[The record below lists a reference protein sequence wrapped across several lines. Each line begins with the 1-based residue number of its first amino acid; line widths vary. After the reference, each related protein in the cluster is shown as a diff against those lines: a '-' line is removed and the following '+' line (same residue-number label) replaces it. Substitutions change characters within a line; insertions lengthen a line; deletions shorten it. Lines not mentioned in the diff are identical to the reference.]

1 MSMADT
7 KEDTEPIESSN
18 SDYNGPDLEKQ
29 DTEPQSLHSSTSH
42 TVNDSAPIRHRVT
55 RTQSLTRRNTRRNF
69 FTHPLA
75 HVKTTDAEIVD
86 FDGPNDPYHP
96 LNWPFRKKVITTL
109 LYGLTTMGATW
120 ASSVYSP
127 AIQQIAGQYHVGTEV
142 SLLGLTFLLMGF
154 GLGPLLW
161 APLSEVYVNFMK
173 ILSITTESTC
183 YPTDS
188 WSIRISLNFVTY
200 FHCPEFSNVNID
212 MGGNL
217 PFSFHTSLPHV
228 SLLAQPRPKISRR
241 SS

>member
-29 DTEPQSLHSSTSH
+29 DTESQSLHSSTSH
-42 TVNDSAPIRHRVT
+42 PVNGSAPIRRRVT
-55 RTQSLTRRNTRRNF
+55 RTQSLTRRNTHRNL

-86 FDGPNDPYHP
+86 FDGPDDPYHP

-173 ILSITTESTC
+173 SSYSLQKARVIRRILGLFEYQLI
-183 YPTDS
+183 
-188 WSIRISLNFVTY
+188 L
-200 FHCPEFSNVNID
+200 
-212 MGGNL
+212 
-217 PFSFHTSLPHV
+217 
-228 SLLAQPRPKISRR
+228 
-241 SS
+241 